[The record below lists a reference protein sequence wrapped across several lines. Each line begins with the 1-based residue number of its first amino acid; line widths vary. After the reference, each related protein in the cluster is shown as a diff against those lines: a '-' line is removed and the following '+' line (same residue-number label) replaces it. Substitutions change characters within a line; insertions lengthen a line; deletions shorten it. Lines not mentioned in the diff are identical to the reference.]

1 MKKIVF
7 LCMLLVFS
15 QSCKN
20 ILEEEIVSGITADYY
35 NTAAG
40 FEDGVRASY
49 EPLRSWYGTQR
60 GFTLTVFGTDTYTK
74 GADGDFK
81 PVNDY
86 ETPSL
91 ISGTSSNY
99 FRESWNFFYQA
110 INTTNTVIGR
120 APVVD
125 MPEAAKAIRVAEAR
139 FLRAHYY
146 FLLVQMY
153 GPVHLT
159 LEETTT
165 VITTANRTSVKEIY
179 DVIVADLEYAV
190 ATLPATKPAD
200 WGRAYKPAAEHMLA
214 KVHLT
219 RGYIPEAAQ
228 PDDFAKAA
236 QYAQSVF
243 TNYNYFSLVPRF
255 EDLWDIDNQLNQEVI
270 WSVQYTSDP
279 LTNVNPINNPAGG
292 EFNQGNKGHLYF
304 QMEYDAGHPGTM
316 RDIANGRPF
325 KRFKPTQYTLN
336 LFDLENDSR
345 YHGSFKTVWYANNP
359 NTLPKPPQV
368 PYEMKIGDTAL
379 YIPTYEMSAAERATK
394 NYKVFNPSLVAD
406 RSNGRWFPSLK
417 KFLDPRR
424 LTLAQEP
431 GSRDFFVARLAE
443 SYLIAAE
450 ANFQLGNL
458 AEAAE
463 QINVV
468 RRRAALPGKEA
479 EMEIA
484 PEQVTMDFILDE
496 RARELLGEMH
506 RWFDLKRTG
515 TLIERVRMYNP
526 DGGPNIQPFHVLR
539 PIPQDQLDRVT
550 NPDEF
555 TQNPGY

>member
-1 MKKIVF
+1 MKKILC
-7 LCMLLVFS
+7 LCMLVLFS

-20 ILEEEIVSGITADYY
+20 ILEEEIISGITADYY
-35 NTAAG
+35 RTAAG

-49 EPLRSWYGTQR
+49 EPLRSWYATQR
-60 GFTLTVFGTDTYTK
+60 GFTLTVFGTDEYTK

-86 ETPSL
+86 ETPSM
-91 ISGTSSNY
+91 ISGPASTY
-99 FRESWNFFYQA
+99 FRDTWNDFYRA

-120 APVVD
+120 APEVD
-125 MPEAAKAIRVAEAR
+125 IAEATKTIRVAEAR

-165 VITTANRTSVKEIY
+165 VITTANRTPVKEIY
-179 DVIVADLEYAV
+179 DVIVEDLEFAV
-190 ATLPATKPAD
+190 ANLPADKPAD

-214 KVHLT
+214 KVLLT

-228 PDDFAKAA
+228 PDDFTRAA
-236 QYAQSVF
+236 QLAKNVF
-243 TNYNYFSLVPRF
+243 TNYRYLSLVPRF
-255 EDLWDIDNQLNQEVI
+255 VDIWDIDNQLNSEVV
-270 WSVQYTSDP
+270 WSVQYTADP
-279 LTNVNPINNPAGG
+279 LTNGG
-292 EFNQGNKGHLYF
+292 GNSGHLYF
-304 QMEYDAGHPGTM
+304 IMEYDAGHPGTM

-325 KRFKPTQYTLN
+325 KRFKPTQYTLKS
-336 LFDLENDSR
+336 FDLSKDSR

-359 NTLPKPPQV
+359 NNLPKPPAV

-379 YIPTYEMSAAERATK
+379 YVPTFEMSAAERATK

-406 RSNGRWFPSLK
+406 PSNGRYFPSLN
-417 KFLDPRR
+417 KFIDPRR
-424 LTLAQEP
+424 LTLAQEQ

-443 SYLIAAE
+443 TYLIAAE
-450 ANFQLGNL
+450 ANFQAGNL
-458 AEAAE
+458 TEAAE

-468 RRRAALPGKEA
+468 RRRAALPGKQT
-479 EMEIA
+479 EMEIT
-484 PEQVTMDFILDE
+484 PDQVTLDFILDE
-496 RARELLGEMH
+496 RTRELLGEMV

-515 TLIERVRMYNP
+515 KLLERVQLHNP
-526 DGGPNIQPFHVLR
+526 DAGPRIQPFHVLR

-550 NPDEF
+550 NKEEF
-555 TQNPGY
+555 TQNEGY